1 MTPRR
6 RCLLPRCV
14 IGAVLLL
21 LLVQFPAPAFD
32 DLDDLFS
39 DPESG
44 IVEDEIVEEEEDAPP
59 PQVVDVAALTTS
71 PVRFSG
77 SVDTGAGLA
86 LGLSEWLG
94 SSAAG
99 GASGRELLN
108 YGAGYDM
115 KATFRVTARPQPYLR
130 FTSSFTTELRE
141 QTATFSPLS
150 IGDLFV
156 DYTLQDRIFIRAG
169 KFGQTWGQA
178 RILENIGNIA
188 GDTDSGAAMRATVPL
203 RRGTATALVY
213 TLGPRAPYSASD
225 PRSFIYAGQF
235 ETTRGRVSSGVAAR
249 ARSQDVLRT
258 TAHVTLGLG
267 HLDLTQEALFLIDR
281 EDPLNPDATTIKTL
295 SQFVWEGGYPVWRVI
310 GEYLFD
316 TGVPDWQGSRMAL
329 GVRMP
334 RFLPGGWRP
343 NVQWRHAF
351 VDNSG
356 QIETALTGDLAPS
369 MEGSIGIPVIYG
381 PPGSVYRG
389 IDTTI
394 PSNGVVSVGFGARLK
409 FSF

>member
-1 MTPRR
+1 MIHQQQGTT
-6 RCLLPRCV
+6 
-14 IGAVLLL
+14 GGLLL
-21 LLVQFPAPAFD
+21 LLLLLLLLSTPSLAAFD

-44 IVEDEIVEEEEDAPP
+44 IVEDEIIEEAEDEPP

-86 LGLSEWLG
+86 LGLAEWPG
-94 SSAAG
+94 SRGAGDASA
-99 GASGRELLN
+99 RELLT

-115 KATFRVTARPQPYLR
+115 AATFRITARPQPYLR
-130 FTSSFTTELRE
+130 FTSSLTTELQA
-141 QTATFSPLS
+141 QTATFTPLR

-156 DYTLQDRIFIRAG
+156 DYTLQDRIFFRVG

-188 GDTDSGAAMRATVPL
+188 GDTENGAALRATVPVG
-203 RRGTATALVY
+203 RGTATALVY
-213 TLGPRAPYSASD
+213 SRGRTAVYSESD
-225 PRSFIYAGQF
+225 PRSFTYAGQF

-249 ARSQDVLRT
+249 VRAQDVVRA

-267 HLDLTQEALFLIDR
+267 HLDLTQEALVLVDR
-281 EDPLNPDATTIKTL
+281 ADPLNLDATTVKAL
-295 SQFVWEGGYPVWRVI
+295 SQFVWEGGNPVWRVI

-316 TGVPDWQGSRMAL
+316 TAVPDWQGHRVAL

-334 RFLPGGWRP
+334 QFLPNRWRP

-356 QIETALTGDLAPS
+356 QIETALTGTLAPS
-369 MEGSIGIPVIYG
+369 MDGSIGIPVIYG

-389 IDTTI
+389 IDTTL
-394 PSNGVVSVGFGARLK
+394 PSNGVVSVGFGAWLK